1 MKIFGK
7 YFAYHAK
14 KSLGR
19 FAVIAVLTLIFIIP
33 WFMQDNDWL
42 AEKLNVVTFTV
53 CLLCTVMPVI
63 EFSGFHNRKN
73 ADTMFSMSIS
83 RTKLA
88 LAHYLNGAWQILA
101 LFSVYVLFYIG
112 AVELCK
118 EQVFVVF
125 DMSLFVPYYFATV
138 LSCIFLYSFFVLV
151 FNVANNI
158 PDGIVFM
165 FFYIFAGFI
174 FKYAIL
180 TFDFDLDIS
189 LVSTSAEI
197 PYFYTVNVASEFM
210 NALWYGQEWQ
220 LKCPEGWLFN
230 EMIVPMIICG
240 VRVAVLVLCLC
251 LLLARKKAE
260 KIGAVSDSVFGY
272 ALLIPVY
279 AISLSFIVIEVMSF
293 VNETIVWPLIIV
305 ATVIAYMVYRRS
317 FKLKIPD
324 YITIAVICIL
334 ILASYPFGGVVAC

>member
-1 MKIFGK
+1 
-7 YFAYHAK
+7 
-14 KSLGR
+14 
-19 FAVIAVLTLIFIIP
+19 
-33 WFMQDNDWL
+33 
-42 AEKLNVVTFTV
+42 VTFTV

-88 LAHYLNGAWQILA
+88 LAHYLNGAWQIMA
-101 LFSVYVLFYIG
+101 LLSLYVLFYIG

-118 EQVFVVF
+118 DQVFVVF

-165 FFYIFAGFI
+165 FLYIFEGFI
-174 FKYAIL
+174 SKTALL
-180 TFDFDLDIS
+180 TFNFDWDIS
-189 LVSTSAEI
+189 FVSTFAEI
-197 PYFYTVNVASEFM
+197 PYYFTVNVASEFM
-210 NALWYGQEWQ
+210 NALWKGQEWR
-220 LKCPEGWLFN
+220 LKCPEGWLFD
-230 EMIVPMIICG
+230 EMIVPMMIAAVGTVIF
-240 VRVAVLVLCLC
+240 VAC
-251 LLLARKKAE
+251 LLLLFARKKAE
-260 KIGAVSDSVFGY
+260 KIGAVSDSAFGY

-279 AISLSFIVIEVMSF
+279 AISLSLIAIEVTPL
-293 VNETIVWPLIIV
+293 VNETIIWPLIIV
-305 ATVIAYMVYRRS
+305 STVIAYMVYRRS
-317 FKLKIPD
+317 YKLKIPD

-334 ILASYPFGGVVAC
+334 IVASYPYGEVFAC